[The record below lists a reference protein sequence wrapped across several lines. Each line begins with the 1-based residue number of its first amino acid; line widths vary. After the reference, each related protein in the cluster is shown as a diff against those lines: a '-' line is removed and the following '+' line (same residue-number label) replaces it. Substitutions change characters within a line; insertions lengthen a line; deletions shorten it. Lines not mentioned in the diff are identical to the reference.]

1 MNTKG
6 GALFMSTRH
15 RQFQRPKRDG
25 VFIGVKSHW
34 LLARIKLVRFCWR
47 DYVFDGGID
56 FLSLS
61 SYVN

>member
-1 MNTKG
+1 
-6 GALFMSTRH
+6 MSTRH
-15 RQFQRPKRDG
+15 RQFQRSKRDG